1 MICIIKTLEH
11 GGIITT
17 DIFQMVGVV
26 IYLLIYF
33 SNNFTGS
40 AIPEL
45 KNQVK
50 KPSYGLWHH
59 KSELSQIMTS

>member
-45 KNQVK
+45 KNRVTDYDIIK
-50 KPSYGLWHH
+50 AS
-59 KSELSQIMTS
+59 

>member
-50 KPSYGLWHH
+50 KPSYGL
-59 KSELSQIMTS
+59 